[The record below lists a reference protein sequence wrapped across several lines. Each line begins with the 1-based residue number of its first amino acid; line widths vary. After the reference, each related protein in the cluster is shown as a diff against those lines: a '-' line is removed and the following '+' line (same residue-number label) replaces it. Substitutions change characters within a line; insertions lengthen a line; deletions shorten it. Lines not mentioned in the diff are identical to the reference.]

1 MALTLPS
8 DRPTRVTTLV
18 GVAIG
23 LVGAVSMAAAQ
34 GSTDCNHNGIP
45 DDLEW
50 GPNYAYWDGDGAD
63 NNGGSMTDWA
73 LWCPQFVPFGPEDV
87 LVFGQNPAASV
98 DVCTFAFWPGARSI
112 RFAPGTFEIVGTAG
126 QEISLAPDAQ
136 GAQPEFRVNGDI
148 RLDCRVA
155 LKRGSPKT
163 RIGTANAAGVPLTGK
178 LTVLGQTFETIGGI
192 EVGIDGIGTLT
203 VDGGSVTCASMQVG
217 APESSAQSRGVL
229 VLGGAGTVAAASVTI
244 TDIAR
249 IDGTLIGTV
258 TGAHDGL
265 SDLPAIAGSGKIFG
279 DVEASRLA
287 IAPTMGVDGDGVAD
301 AELVVAGHVD
311 LAGNDS
317 GLGGVLRYG
326 VVVDQASGEAVVPSV
341 TANSVNLGGLLR
353 LSFGSKAGDLVPTHS
368 RILTSTQPI
377 TGAFDAVQVEGLPN
391 NRFLRVTSNATD
403 GVATALDITVI
414 ATAPLPTITS
424 AAPTSLLR
432 VAIDACFGD
441 FDGDGDMDAAAALA
455 ADASGT
461 SVIRYFEIEGST
473 LHAKV
478 DVAVAGDVLGIA
490 AHRANGQIVVAAAMG
505 TADRV
510 TMLKRT
516 GAWTFAPINI
526 SLQQDDTP
534 TSIVSGSFLAE
545 TGDPANAELAV
556 GCTGNARL
564 YILRAGASGAS
575 GAYEVARVVEGVK
588 GHLIRKGNFDGV
600 GGQDVAMTDR
610 DDLRLQVVTK
620 LDAVQG
626 ATVYEANLGVVPTG
640 LAVATFGA
648 PNSLQRAVVTLER
661 STPASEDPR
670 ENIAIFPVTLTGIA
684 PPARLTAGNDAL
696 GVFAADLDADGDADL
711 GVIASFQ
718 GTDQLRMLF
727 NRAEVAGVGSLVFQD
742 GGAMVGPVRPRIVV
756 AQDIDGNARPEVL
769 TVNAGNPGGTLGPE
783 FDMGMGS
790 NGGGGSGNQGDV
802 NGDGVVDGN
811 DLTAIFSAWGQ
822 SSGPDPN
829 GDGTVDALDLAYV
842 LGGWTP

>member
-1 MALTLPS
+1 MALPLPS
-8 DRPTRVTTLV
+8 DRSARVAALV
-18 GVAIG
+18 GVAVS
-23 LVGAVSMAAAQ
+23 LFTAVATATAQ

-45 DDLEW
+45 DDVEW

-98 DVCTFAFWPGARSI
+98 DTCTFGFWPGARSI
-112 RFAPGTFEIVGTAG
+112 RFGAGAFEIVGTPQ

-155 LKRGSPKT
+155 LKQGSPKT

-178 LTVLGQTFETIGGI
+178 LTVLGQTFETVGGI
-192 EVGIDGIGTLT
+192 EVGIGGIGTLT
-203 VDGGSVTCASMQVG
+203 VEGGSVNCASVQVG

-229 VLGGAGTVAAASVTI
+229 VLGGAGTIVAASVAI
-244 TDIAR
+244 TDLAR
-249 IDGTLIGTV
+249 IDGTLIGSV

-265 SDLPAIAGSGKIFG
+265 SDLPAIGGSGKILG
-279 DVEASRLA
+279 DLEASRLA
-287 IAPTMGVDGDGVAD
+287 IAPALGVDADGVAD

-326 VVVDQASGEAVVPSV
+326 IVVDPDSGDAVVPSM

-353 LSFGSKAGDLVPTHS
+353 LGFESKTADLVPAHS
-368 RILTSTQPI
+368 RIVTSTQPI
-377 TGAFDAVQVEGLPN
+377 TGAFDAIQVEGLPN
-391 NRFLRVTSNATD
+391 NRFLRVTSNAAD

-414 ATAPLPTITS
+414 ETAPLPTIAS
-424 AAPTSLLR
+424 GSPTSLLR
-432 VAIDACFGD
+432 VAVDVCFGD
-441 FDGDGDMDAAAALA
+441 FDGDGEMDAAAALA

-473 LHAKV
+473 LQPKA
-478 DVAVAGDVLGIA
+478 DVAVAGDVRGIT

-505 TADRV
+505 TADRI

-516 GAWTFAPINI
+516 GDWTFAPINI
-526 SLQQDDTP
+526 ALLSDDAP
-534 TSIVSGSFLAE
+534 TSIVSGSFLAS

-564 YILRAGASGAS
+564 YILKAGSS
-575 GAYEVARVVEGVK
+575 GAYEVARVVEGVRA
-588 GHLIRKGNFDGV
+588 HLIRKGNFDGV
-600 GGQDVAMTDR
+600 GGMDVASIDR

-620 LDAVQG
+620 LDALQG
-626 ATVYEANLGVVPTG
+626 ATFYEAHLGVVPTG

-648 PNSLQRAVVTLER
+648 PDSLQRAVVTLER
-661 STPASEDPR
+661 SAPASEDPR
-670 ENIAIFPVTLTGIA
+670 ENVAIFPVTLTGIA

-696 GVFAADLDADGDADL
+696 GVIAADLDADGDNDL

-718 GTDQLRMLF
+718 GSEQLRMIF
-727 NRAEVAGVGSLVFQD
+727 NRAEVAGVGTLVFQD
-742 GGAMVGPVRPRIVV
+742 GGKMVGPVRPRIAI
-756 AQDIDGNARPEVL
+756 AQDINSDGRPEVL
-769 TVNAGNPGGTLGPE
+769 TANAGTPGGTLGPE
-783 FDMGMGS
+783 WDMGMGS
-790 NGGGGSGNQGDV
+790 NGGGSSGNQGDV

-829 GDGTVDALDLAYV
+829 GDGTVDALDLAFV